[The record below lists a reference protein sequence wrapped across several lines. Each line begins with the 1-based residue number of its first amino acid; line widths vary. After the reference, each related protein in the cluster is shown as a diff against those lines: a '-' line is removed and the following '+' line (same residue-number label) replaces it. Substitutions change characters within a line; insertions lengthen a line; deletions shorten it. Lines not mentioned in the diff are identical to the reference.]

1 LKKEPAE
8 PLSSFMRKERGP
20 NLVIK
25 MPDKAGIEDMQAMLK
40 SIAEYGRYQIAQA
53 IPKGFS

>member
-1 LKKEPAE
+1 
-8 PLSSFMRKERGP
+8 MRKERGP